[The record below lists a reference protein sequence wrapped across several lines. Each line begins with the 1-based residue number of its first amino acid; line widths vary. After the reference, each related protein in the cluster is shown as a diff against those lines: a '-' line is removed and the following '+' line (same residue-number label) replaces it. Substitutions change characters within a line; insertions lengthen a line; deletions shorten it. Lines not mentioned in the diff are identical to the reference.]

1 MTLEREPER
10 EPADRRSPIG
20 PVHHVG
26 IVVRSIEQSLPRY
39 EELFGL
45 APDAAPRV
53 VEAQQVRLCF
63 LPTGRP
69 PAARLE
75 LIQPLGTESGVARYL
90 ANRGEGLHHV
100 CFGVRSV
107 SDELAYLATH
117 AAELI
122 DAAPRAGAE
131 GLVAFVHPRT
141 LNGVLWELADPRG
154 MEG

>member
-1 MTLEREPER
+1 MTLER

-26 IVVRSIEQSLPRY
+26 IVVRSIEESLPRY
-39 EELFGL
+39 GELFGL
-45 APDAAPRV
+45 AADAAPRV
-53 VEAQQVRLCF
+53 FEAQGVRLCL

-75 LIQPLGTESGVARYL
+75 LIEPLDMESGVARFL
-90 ANRGEGLHHV
+90 IHRGGGLHHV
-100 CFGVRSV
+100 CFVVDSV
-107 SDELAYLATH
+107 SAELAYLATH

-141 LNGVLWELADPRG
+141 LDGVLWELTDGRG
-154 MEG
+154 SVISSR